1 MNLRH
6 TISRIL
12 RLMLLSLSV
21 TVIGYT
27 VFALLFST
35 DTEKR
40 LKREN
45 ALYRELYSQLK
56 PEEELIGDVVTGLQV
71 KDAEIY
77 NNVFSSE
84 APNVDP
90 VGNLDFL
97 FGSDTIPDRKIV
109 SYTSQKAMELESRA
123 AMVEKAF
130 MKAFDAACR
139 EGVSLPPMSSPL
151 AGLSYSQ
158 VGAGA
163 GMKINPFYKTFVRHQ
178 GLDFI
183 APLGTPV
190 RASADGVVSV
200 SRISSKGLGR
210 HVKIQH
216 IGGYITVYA
225 HLSEL
230 NVTGGQRVKRGQMI
244 GKVGMSGNAFA
255 PHLHYEVWQDSL
267 SLNPINY
274 IFVSVSPDE
283 YSNMLFMSANTQQSM
298 D

>member
-1 MNLRH
+1 MNLRYV
-6 TISRIL
+6 ISRIL

-21 TVIGYT
+21 TVLGYSF
-27 VFALLFST
+27 FALTFST

-45 ALYRELYSQLK
+45 AQYRELYARLK

-71 KDAEIY
+71 KDALIY
-77 NNVFSSE
+77 KDVFSSE

-109 SYTSQKAMELESRA
+109 SYTSRKALELESRA
-123 AMVEKAF
+123 SLVEQAF
-130 MKAFDAACR
+130 MKAFEMACAKDA
-139 EGVSLPPMSSPL
+139 VLPPMTLPVDN
-151 AGLSYSQ
+151 LSYSQ

-163 GMKINPFYKTFVRHQ
+163 GMKINPFYKTFVSHN

-183 APLGTPV
+183 APLGAPV

-210 HVKIQH
+210 YVQIRHN
-216 IGGYITVYA
+216 GGYATVYA

-230 NVTGGQRVKRGQMI
+230 NVGSGQRVKRGQVI

-255 PHLHYEVWQDSL
+255 PHLHYEVRQDSL

-274 IFVSVSPDE
+274 IFASVSPDE

>member
-1 MNLRH
+1 MNLRN

-21 TVIGYT
+21 TVVGYT
-27 VFALLFST
+27 IFALAFST
-35 DTEKR
+35 DTERR

-45 ALYRELYSQLK
+45 ALYKELYAQLK

-71 KDAEIY
+71 KDAGIY
-77 NNVFSSE
+77 KDVFSSE

-97 FGSDTIPDRKIV
+97 FGSDTIPDKKIV
-109 SYTSQKAMELESRA
+109 SYTSHKAKELESRA
-123 AMVEKAF
+123 ALVEKAF
-130 MKAFDAACR
+130 MKAFGAACA
-139 EGVSLPPMSSPL
+139 ENAPLPPMTLPL
-151 AGLSYSQ
+151 DDLSYSQ

-163 GMKINPFYKTFVRHQ
+163 GMKMNPFYKTFVSHR

-183 APLGTPV
+183 APLGSPV

-210 HVKIQH
+210 HVRISH
-216 IGGYITVYA
+216 ADGYSTVYA

-230 NVTGGQRVKRGQMI
+230 NVNGGQRVRRGQVI
-244 GKVGMSGNAFA
+244 GRVGMSGSAFA
-255 PHLHYEVWQDSL
+255 PHLHYEVYKDSL

-274 IFVSVSPDE
+274 IFASVSPDE